1 VVELKSSLLTW
12 FINPVHTVS
21 QQKFLKVSR
30 IDKKAFENT
39 VRTIYFVIMVMFV
52 FIFDVNEKHI
62 YTTHFE
68 IEQILRG
75 TEDKICPMLLK
86 IIAPRI
92 IIMHKAVAHAIFINE
107 NHFVLEKK

>member
-1 VVELKSSLLTW
+1 MLVLYGDSSIGILHIYRVGSVLGEEDAHNLGHS
-12 FINPVHTVS
+12 IQLGQNY

-39 VRTIYFVIMVMFV
+39 VRTIYFVIMVVFV

-75 TEDKICPMLLK
+75 TEDKICPILLK
-86 IIAPRI
+86 I
-92 IIMHKAVAHAIFINE
+92 
-107 NHFVLEKK
+107 